1 MRVKG
6 NFEMF
11 ELYKNFYKTP
21 SLVGS
26 LRKYF
31 EETPKEKL
39 NKDLEEVKELNSIG
53 PDVFEY
59 EKFYKEMQKLRNLVS
74 DRQENSKI

>member
-11 ELYKNFYKTP
+11 ELYKNFYETP
-21 SLVGS
+21 SLVES

-39 NKDLEEVKELNSIG
+39 DKEWEEVKELNSIG

-59 EKFYKEMQKLRNLVS
+59 EKFYKEVQKLRNLVP
-74 DRQENSKI
+74 DR

>member
-11 ELYKNFYKTP
+11 ELYGSFYKI
-21 SLVGS
+21 SS

-31 EETPKEKL
+31 DKKFDGES
-39 NKDLEEVKELNSIG
+39 N
-53 PDVFEY
+53 VFEY
-59 EKFYKEMQKLRNLVS
+59 EKFYEEMKKLRNLVP
-74 DRQENSKI
+74 K